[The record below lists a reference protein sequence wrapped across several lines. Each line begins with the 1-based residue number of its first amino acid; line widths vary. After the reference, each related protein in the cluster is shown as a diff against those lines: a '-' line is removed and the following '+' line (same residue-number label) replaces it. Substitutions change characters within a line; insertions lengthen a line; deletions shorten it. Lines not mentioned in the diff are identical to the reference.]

1 MSFGTLSALRNL
13 IFQTALSIHGSG
25 WVWLV
30 VGPNSDL
37 KVLATYNAGTPFN
50 IKARQPQDP
59 NTNWNLD
66 NTRPSQQTGG
76 LRPNR
81 KHEYLVLPLLGLN
94 VWEHAYIVDYGV
106 NGKQQYLKNWW
117 SAINWQ
123 RVNDATTRRTQ
134 EARVKTDRMEDK

>member
-1 MSFGTLSALRNL
+1 MSFGNLSALRNL
-13 IFQTALSIHGSG
+13 MFQTALSIHGSG

-59 NTNWNLD
+59 NTNWSLD
-66 NTRPSQQTGG
+66 NLRPSQQTAG
-76 LRPNR
+76 LRANR
-81 KHEYLVLPLLGLN
+81 RDEYLVLPLLGLN

-106 NGKQQYLKNWW
+106 NGKQQYLRNWW
-117 SAINWQ
+117 STINWQ

-134 EARVKTDRMEDK
+134 DVRIKN

>member
-1 MSFGTLSALRNL
+1 MSFGNLSALRNL

-66 NTRPSQQTGG
+66 NLRPSQQTAG

-81 KHEYLVLPLLGLN
+81 RHEYLVLPILGLN

-117 SAINWQ
+117 STINWQ

-134 EARVKTDRMEDK
+134 EVRIKN

>member
-1 MSFGTLSALRNL
+1 M
-13 IFQTALSIHGSG
+13 FQTALSIHGSG

-59 NTNWNLD
+59 NTSWSLD
-66 NTRPSQQTGG
+66 NIRPSQQTGG

-117 SAINWQ
+117 SAINWK

-134 EARVKTDRMEDK
+134 EVRVRN